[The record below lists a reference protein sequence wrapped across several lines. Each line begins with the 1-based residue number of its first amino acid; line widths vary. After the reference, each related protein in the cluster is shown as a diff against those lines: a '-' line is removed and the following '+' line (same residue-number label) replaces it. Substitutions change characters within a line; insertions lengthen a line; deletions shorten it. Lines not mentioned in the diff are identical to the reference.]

1 MARRETHRVL
11 QIHLSE
17 RFGDLLALEGAPIRW
32 SVRTPRRVLSGVGP
46 LAKLP
51 RADEVIVVLPV
62 ARVGFVRAPLPA
74 GPPAKLA
81 KLAPFAI
88 EDLVVSAPEDIHA
101 AVLDDARDGAR
112 LIAVLDRE
120 WLASTV
126 RVLDDAG
133 FAPDRAIVE
142 SALVDGEPGIWT
154 VIWSGRGGFAVPGGI
169 EAIMLDRSV
178 DGRPPLALKLAA
190 DERRARDA
198 GPRAVR
204 VLLADGDDSVDVAK
218 WSESLHVPVTV
229 GGQWEPEQVDAR
241 AAACPDL
248 LPSAYGGT
256 WTSSEWLTR
265 LKPAAILA
273 GAILALNVLL
283 TVGDWARLAYEAHG
297 IRSGMETAFRKAF
310 PDAKSVVD
318 PALQMRRNF
327 ADLRRAAG
335 EADASDLVPMLAKL
349 APALAAIGAKP
360 QSLRFDRGEIELD
373 LALGAGEPRGREELV
388 NRLRVPGLSV
398 RVERVAAGA
407 AGPLATVRVAPEA

>member
-1 MARRETHRVL
+1 MARRGSERVL

-17 RFGDLLALEGAPIRW
+17 RFGDLLAPEGAPVRW
-32 SVRTPRRVLSGVGP
+32 TVRTPRRVVSGVAP
-46 LAKLP
+46 IAKLP
-51 RADEVIVVLPV
+51 PAEEVIVVLPV
-62 ARVGFVRAPLPA
+62 GRVGFVRAQLPA

-88 EDLVVSAPEDIHA
+88 EDLIVSAPEDVHA
-101 AVLDDARDGAR
+101 VVLDEARDGTR

-120 WLASTV
+120 WLTSAV
-126 RVLDDAG
+126 RLLEDADI
-133 FAPDRAIVE
+133 APDRAIVE
-142 SALVDGEPGIWT
+142 SALVGGEPGTWT
-154 VIWSGRGGFAVPGGI
+154 VIWSERGGFAVVDGI

-178 DGRPPLALKLAA
+178 DGRPPLALKLAV
-190 DERRARDA
+190 DERGARGA

-204 VLLADGDDSVDVAK
+204 VLLADEDDSVDLAK

-229 GGQWEPEQVDAR
+229 DGRWESEKIDAR
-241 AAACPDL
+241 TAACPDL
-248 LPSAYGGT
+248 LPSAYRGA

-265 LKPAAILA
+265 LKPAAILV
-273 GAILALNVLL
+273 GAILALNVLM
-283 TVGDWARLAYEAHG
+283 TVGDWARLAYEA
-297 IRSGMETAFRKAF
+297 RDLRAGMESAFRKAF

-349 APALAAIGAKP
+349 APALAAIGARP
-360 QSLRFDRGEIELD
+360 QSVRFDRGELEMD
-373 LALGAGEPRGREELV
+373 LALGAGEPRGREELA
-388 NRLRVPGLSV
+388 NRLRIPGLNV